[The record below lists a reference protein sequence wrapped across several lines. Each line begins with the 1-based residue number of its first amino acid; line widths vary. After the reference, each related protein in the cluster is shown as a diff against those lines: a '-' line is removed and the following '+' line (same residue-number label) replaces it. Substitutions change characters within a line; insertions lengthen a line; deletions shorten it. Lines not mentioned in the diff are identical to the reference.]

1 MPASQSRSDPDET
14 SGQKLEV
21 CRKFGWLALVTYHL
35 FSHERNIPEKSAKGF

>member
-35 FSHERNIPEKSAKGF
+35 FSHGKDIPAEISKSF